1 MIVTLRVNRTRFE
14 LFLSETCSAKRESLM
29 TTARISRKR
38 GTPLGGPGAVR
49 PKTRV
54 PAFKTEA
61 EERAFWETH
70 ESTAYVDWS
79 RAELVRLP
87 NLKL

>member
-1 MIVTLRVNRTRFE
+1 
-14 LFLSETCSAKRESLM
+14 M
-29 TTARISRKR
+29 TAARIPRKR

-49 PKTRV
+49 PKKRV

-61 EERAFWETH
+61 EEHQFWETH
-70 ESTAYVDWS
+70 ESTAYMDWS
-79 RAELVRLP
+79 RAEPVRLP